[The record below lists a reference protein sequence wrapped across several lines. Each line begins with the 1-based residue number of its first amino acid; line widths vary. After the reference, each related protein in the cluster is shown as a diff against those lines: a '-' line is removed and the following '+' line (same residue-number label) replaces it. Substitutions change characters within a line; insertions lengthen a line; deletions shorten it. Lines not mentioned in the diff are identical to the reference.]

1 MPTLPWS
8 EALELGEPVMDQ
20 THREFVELLA
30 QARASDDAGLPAAWQ
45 ALIDHTDAHF
55 AQEDAWMRATRFAP
69 ANCHSMQ
76 HRMVLQVLHEG
87 AQHAAAGDLTPV
99 RVMTREL
106 AIWFPQHA
114 QTMDAALAAH
124 LQRVGF
130 DTATGV
136 MSAPH
141 ALPETEI
148 HGCGGS
154 ACSTPAA

>member
-1 MPTLPWS
+1 
-8 EALELGEPVMDQ
+8 
-20 THREFVELLA
+20 
-30 QARASDDAGLPAAWQ
+30 
-45 ALIDHTDAHF
+45 
-55 AQEDAWMRATRFAP
+55 MRATRFAP

-76 HRMVLQVLHEG
+76 HRMILQVLREG
-87 AQHAAAGDLTPV
+87 AQHAAAGDLAPA

-124 LQRVGF
+124 LQRLGF
-130 DTATGV
+130 DTTTGAV
-136 MSAPH
+136 SAPH